1 MAFASGGNMRALIT
15 TKWAVLCASAISLAG
30 PALGDPV
37 ADFYRGRTITIFAG
51 TTSGGTYDLYA
62 RAIARHLGPHLPGA
76 PTVIVQNMPGA
87 ASLVAAGHVYNVA
100 PQDGTALAGLAS
112 TLPLQPMI
120 DPVAAQK
127 IDPVKIN
134 WLPSPSD
141 YGVVMLVRGDFPV
154 KTMADM
160 EHRETTMATISPGM
174 LPAVL
179 AATTNAV
186 LGARIKSINGHPDI
200 ASALLALDRGE
211 IDGYPTVPYDLIRR
225 TYAKKVEEGKYR
237 VVLQFGAEKSP
248 DFPDVPLATD
258 LVTTPEDRQLLDLA
272 MGSLKTGYTF
282 MMGPKVPSERVLAM
296 RKAFMEVFADPK
308 FLADAEKATLNVAP
322 ISGEKIEEMIK
333 QAYATPAP
341 VIARLRA
348 IYMQG
353 R

>member
-1 MAFASGGNMRALIT
+1 MRALIT

-154 KTMADM
+154 KNMADM

-308 FLADAEKATLNVAP
+308 FLADAEKATLNIAP
-322 ISGEKIEEMIK
+322 ISGEKIEEMIT

>member
-1 MAFASGGNMRALIT
+1 MPATIL
-15 TKWAVLCASAISLAG
+15 TKWAALGATAVSLMG
-30 PALGDPV
+30 PALADPIS
-37 ADFYRGRTITIFAG
+37 DFYRGKTVTVFAG
-51 TTSGGTYDLYA
+51 TTAGGTYDLYA
-62 RAIARHLGPHLPGA
+62 RTIARHLGAHLPGA

-112 TLPLQPMI
+112 TLPLQPLI
-120 DPVAAQK
+120 DPAAAQK

-141 YGVVMLVRGDFPV
+141 YGVVMLVRGDFAV
-154 KTMADM
+154 KNVADM
-160 EHRETTMATISPGM
+160 MTRETAMGTISPGM

-186 LGARIKSINGHPDI
+186 LGSRIKSINGHPDI

-211 IDGYPTVPYDLIRR
+211 IDGYPTVPYDLIKR

-237 VVLQFGAEKSP
+237 VVLQFGAVKSP
-248 DFPDVPLATD
+248 DFPDAPLATD
-258 LVTTPEDRQLLDLA
+258 LVTSPEDRQLLDLVL
-272 MGSLKTGYTF
+272 GPLKTGYTF
-282 MMGPKVPSERVLAM
+282 MMGPKVPKERALAM
-296 RKAFMEVFADPK
+296 RKAFMDTFADPK
-308 FLADAEKATLNVAP
+308 FLADAERATLNIAP
-322 ISGEKIEEMIK
+322 ISGERIEEMIR
-333 QAYATPAP
+333 QAYASPAP

-348 IYMQG
+348 IYLQG

>member
-1 MAFASGGNMRALIT
+1 MRKPFLSLGMTFCAAAF
-15 TKWAVLCASAISLAG
+15 SLAA
-30 PALGDPV
+30 PALADPV
-37 ADFYRGRTITIFAG
+37 ADFYRGKTVTIFAG
-51 TTSGGTYDLYA
+51 TTAGGTYDLYA
-62 RAIARHLGPHLPGA
+62 RAIARHLGAHLPGS
-76 PTVIVQNMPGA
+76 PNVIVQNMPGA

-100 PQDGTALAGLAS
+100 QQDGTAIAGLAS
-112 TLPLQPMI
+112 TLPLQPLI

-127 IDPVKIN
+127 IDPVKVN

-154 KTMADM
+154 KKVLDM
-160 EHRETTMATISPGM
+160 KDRETTMATISPGM

-179 AATTNAV
+179 AATTNAT
-186 LGARIKSINGHPDI
+186 LGAKIKSINGHPDI

-248 DFPDVPLATD
+248 DFPDVPLATE
-258 LVTTPEDRQLLDLA
+258 LVTSPEDRQLLDLA

-282 MMGPKVPSERVLAM
+282 MMGPKVPKERALAM

-308 FLADAEKATLNVAP
+308 FLADAEKATLNIAP
-322 ISGEKIEEMIK
+322 ISGERIEEMIR
-333 QAYATPAP
+333 QAYATPTP
-341 VIARLRA
+341 VIERLRA
-348 IYMQG
+348 IYLQG

>member
-1 MAFASGGNMRALIT
+1 MPATIL
-15 TKWAVLCASAISLAG
+15 TKWAALGATAVSLMG
-30 PALGDPV
+30 PALADPIS
-37 ADFYRGRTITIFAG
+37 DFYRGKTVTVFAG
-51 TTSGGTYDLYA
+51 TTAGGTYDLYA
-62 RAIARHLGPHLPGA
+62 RTIARHLGAHLPGA

-112 TLPLQPMI
+112 TLPLQPLI
-120 DPVAAQK
+120 DPAAAQK

-141 YGVVMLVRGDFPV
+141 YGVVMLVRGDFAARNV
-154 KTMADM
+154 ADM
-160 EHRETTMATISPGM
+160 KTRETTMGTISPGM

-186 LGARIKSINGHPDI
+186 LGSRIKSINGHPDI

-211 IDGYPTVPYDLIRR
+211 IDGYPTVPYDLIKR

-237 VVLQFGAEKSP
+237 VVLQFAAVKSP
-248 DFPDVPLATD
+248 DFPDAPLATD
-258 LVTTPEDRQLLDLA
+258 LVTSPEDRQLLDLVL
-272 MGSLKTGYTF
+272 GPLKTGYTF
-282 MMGPKVPSERVLAM
+282 MMGPRVPKERALAM
-296 RKAFMEVFADPK
+296 RRAFMDTFADPK
-308 FLADAEKATLNVAP
+308 FLADAERATLNIAP
-322 ISGEKIEEMIK
+322 ISGERIEEMIRE
-333 QAYATPAP
+333 AYASPAP

-348 IYMQG
+348 IYLQG